1 MSLGAGERLGPY
13 EILAPLGAGGMG
25 EVYRARDTK
34 LKREV
39 ALKVLPDSFARDP
52 ERMARFQREAEV
64 LAALNHPNIATIYGV
79 EERAL
84 VMELVEGENLK
95 GPLPTETALN
105 YAKQIA
111 DALEAAHEKGIT
123 HRDLKP
129 ANIMITPAGVVK
141 VLDFGLATVSPDP
154 SSGSAD
160 RPNSPTLTMRATQ
173 AGMLMGTAGYMSPE
187 QARGKAVDKRADIWS
202 FGVVLFEILTGQRLF
217 EGETVSDTLAAVLKE
232 EPDWT
237 RVPAKVRRLLRA
249 CLQKDPKQRLQAIGD
264 WKLMLAED
272 APIATAPSRSRFR
285 AAGWIAAAV
294 LAIVAVVAHWAPW
307 RKPPAAP
314 DVKRYQI
321 PMKGSFAGAP
331 FLEFAVSPDGRNL
344 AYITRS
350 GGTQLWIQSLDSI
363 EPRALLAL
371 DTGSGSPVF
380 PFWSPDSQSV
390 AFVSGAKLRKVNIAG
405 GTPQTICD
413 IARTNITAGSWNRD
427 GVMLVSSGGA
437 ILRVSDAGGS
447 PSPVVAPQG
456 AQRSLGQYP
465 FFLPDDR
472 HFLYYGSPAG
482 AIGGSIFIGSLD
494 VKPEAQDAKAL
505 FPADSAALFALDP
518 DQTAASGLG
527 HILYRREGAL
537 FSRPFDAKRLRL
549 TGEAVT
555 VSDQIGSFTSL
566 PAYSVSANGVLIY
579 HPGLSFRANS
589 QLTWFDRQGHPTGIL
604 GDPNSYYNA
613 TSISPDGT
621 RVALTIVDYSKSTA
635 DLWISDVSRSL
646 PTRLTFGPGYSC
658 CAVWSPDGSR
668 IAFGRRD
675 GKLYRKNADGTGDEE
690 PLPVTGTNP
699 TPTSWSHD
707 GRYLLYTMPNAQG
720 SPDIWVLPLEG
731 NSKPVPFL
739 NTPAEEI
746 YGVFSPDG
754 RWVAYTS
761 NETGAR
767 QIYVRPFSSSVRGK
781 WLVSNGASFGAPS
794 WRQDGKELY
803 YMAADSSVMAVP
815 ISANQV
821 FQPGEPKVVF
831 KLPSSAVLN
840 AVTPDGN
847 RFLAGVGA
855 NATQPS
861 SLPPFTVVLN
871 WQAGLKR

>member
-1 MSLGAGERLGPY
+1 MTPGTKLGPY
-13 EILAPLGAGGMG
+13 EILAPIGAGGMG
-25 EVYRARDTK
+25 EVYRALDTK

-64 LAALNHPNIATIYGV
+64 LASLNHPNIAQIYGI
-79 EERAL
+79 EDRAL
-84 VMELVEGENLK
+84 VMELVAGEMLH
-95 GPLPTETALN
+95 GPLPLETALN
-105 YAKQIA
+105 YARQIA
-111 DALEAAHEKGIT
+111 DALEAAHEKNII

-141 VLDFGLATVSPDP
+141 VLDFGLASVLSRDREEADP
-154 SSGSAD
+154 A
-160 RPNSPTLTMRATQ
+160 NSPTLTISPTR
-173 AGMLMGTAGYMSPE
+173 AGMILGTAGYMSPE
-187 QARGKAVDKRADIWS
+187 QARGKPVDKRADIWA
-202 FGVVLFEILTGQRLF
+202 FGVVFFEMLTGRRLF
-217 EGETVSDTLAAVLKE
+217 DGETVSDTLAAVLKE

-237 RVPAKVRRLLRA
+237 RVPAKVRRLLQA

-272 APIATAPSRSRFR
+272 APIATAPVRSRFGK
-285 AAGWIAAAV
+285 AGWIAAGMFAVIATV
-294 LAIVAVVAHWAPW
+294 LAFVHF
-307 RKPPAAP
+307 REKPPAAP

-321 PMKGSFAGAP
+321 PMKGSVAGAP
-331 FLEFAVSPDGRNL
+331 FLEFAVSPDGHNL
-344 AYITRS
+344 VYITRG

-380 PFWSPDSQSV
+380 PFWSPDSQTI
-390 AFVSGAKLRKVNIAG
+390 AFVSGTKLRRVNISG

-413 IARTNITAGSWNRD
+413 ISRTNITAGSWNRD
-427 GVMLVSSGGA
+427 GVMLVSTGGT
-437 ILRVSDAGGS
+437 ILRVSDAGGN
-447 PSPVVAPQG
+447 PSPAVAPQE
-456 AQRSLGQYP
+456 AQRRLGLYP
-465 FFLPDDR
+465 FFLPDGR
-472 HFLYYGSPAG
+472 HFLYYGSPRDT
-482 AIGGSIFIGSLD
+482 IGGAIFIGSLD

-505 FPADSAALFALDP
+505 LPADSAALFALDP

-527 HILYRREGAL
+527 HIIFRREGAL
-537 FSRPFDAKRLRL
+537 FSQPFDARRLRL
-549 TGEAVT
+549 TGEAVA

-566 PAYSVSANGVLIY
+566 PAYSVSANGVLIH
-579 HPGLSFRANS
+579 HPGLSFRANT
-589 QLTWFDRQGHPTGIL
+589 QLTWFDRQGHPTGTL

-621 RVALTIVDYSKSTA
+621 RVAVTIVDYSKSTA
-635 DLWISDVSRSL
+635 DLWVSDVSRSL

-720 SPDIWVLPLEG
+720 LPDIWALPLEG
-731 NSKPVPFL
+731 HSKPFPFL
-739 NTPAEEI
+739 STPAEEM

-767 QIYVRPFSSSVRGK
+767 QIYVRPFSTSVRGK
-781 WLVSNGASFGAPS
+781 WLVSNGSSFGASS
-794 WRQDGKELY
+794 WRQDGRELY

-847 RFLAGVGA
+847 RFLVGVTA

-871 WQAGLKR
+871 WQAGLKK